1 MTRAQRAIACAV
13 GIIPVSAAGNCL
25 SEMSLLLAAYIIE
38 ITTAMSYLAFILVA
52 AQVIAICAVVAVM
65 AWTKAHG
72 FTGVIPYFPHRRR
85 VERLLP

>member
-25 SEMSLLLAAYIIE
+25 SEIE